1 FLFFTCLLI
10 ALRKVFMFAYA
21 KQFYKYDHTS
31 LFRNIEDNE
40 FAEFEDFDDTEKQT
54 TINNGF
60 VEFEAEQVEE
70 KPTNEVEDVVVETE
84 EDEEFESL
92 DPDEFEGLPGDDTIW
107 ENDKKVDKNIKKK
120 KPELKIADV
129 PLHLRSW
136 DKYYVEILMA
146 LGIFVYLINFFIGKA
161 KNNTLASSWLSH
173 HLDFLHKSF
182 ALVGD
187 DPQNKKIEST
197 NELQKESEHVYTL
210 WCSGRQCCEGML
222 VELKLLKRQDL
233 ISVIAHQMK
242 PINDQVTISV
252 KMTTLPSLVFCVGIK
267 KSITNLHKTMQDLC
281 LYCADKAKMGEKYNL
296 PLSMLMLSELYGDV
310 PAFILDS
317 TVVRVLKDHQNLFDS
332 LHISDQ
338 YSGAKPLDQNDDAPA
353 IPETVKQ
360 ITLVINYFIVPEKPS
375 EIGEMVPLLKMLIYL
390 SDKLKK
396 LRLSR
401 DSQIK
406 ADKHRAD
413 VADRY
418 LKQTH
423 AQRQEA
429 AQQKKEEK
437 ARALKERMMNE
448 EDPEKQRRLDEMIQR
463 KEQNKKNKKMM
474 KGRQYKVKAM

>member
-1 FLFFTCLLI
+1 M
-10 ALRKVFMFAYA
+10 KVLVL
-21 KQFYKYDHTS
+21 S
-31 LFRNIEDNE
+31 LFIASIVIVHAGNKHAGNIEDNE

-360 ITLVINYFIVPEKPS
+360 ITLVINLPEKPS

>member
-1 FLFFTCLLI
+1 YFLCLLLLLSSSMLGI
-10 ALRKVFMFAYA
+10 K
-21 KQFYKYDHTS
+21 
-31 LFRNIEDNE
+31 
-40 FAEFEDFDDTEKQT
+40 FEDFDDTEKQT

-84 EDEEFESL
+84 EQTFNSTIKNHQSIKTQYCFAHLQDEEFESL
-92 DPDEFEGLPGDDTIW
+92 DPDEFEGLPGDDT
-107 ENDKKVDKNIKKK
+107 NSQRK

>member
-1 FLFFTCLLI
+1 
-10 ALRKVFMFAYA
+10 
-21 KQFYKYDHTS
+21 
-31 LFRNIEDNE
+31 
-40 FAEFEDFDDTEKQT
+40 EDFDDTEKQT

-60 VEFEAEQVEE
+60 VDLQ
-70 KPTNEVEDVVVETE
+70 
-84 EDEEFESL
+84 DEEFESL
-92 DPDEFEGLPGDDTIW
+92 DPDEFEGLPGDDTIF
-107 ENDKKVDKNIKKK
+107 NQVSLCPPLSNFK

-267 KSITNLHKTMQDLC
+267 KSITNLHKTMQDLIFNKIKRSPSGFTTFTI
-281 LYCADKAKMGEKYNL
+281 LHHR
-296 PLSMLMLSELYGDV
+296 P
-310 PAFILDS
+310 FICDCINILCFQ
-317 TVVRVLKDHQNLFDS
+317 VVRVLKDHQNLFDS

-360 ITLVINYFIVPEKPS
+360 ITLVNFIVPEKPS